1 MPGARTA
8 ATVVWVA
15 CATTLMAALATA
27 GAAGQEPRPAA
38 GQPVAMLR
46 TWAVL
51 ASEELRKSGLED
63 QVLAGLGSDDR
74 STTAWS
80 AGRTAA
86 SSSA

>member
-8 ATVVWVA
+8 ATVVLAV
-15 CATTLMAALATA
+15 CATTLMAALPTG

-38 GQPVAMLR
+38 GQSVAVLR

-51 ASEELRKSGLED
+51 ASEELRRSGLED

-86 SSSA
+86 SSSV